1 MDFYDRNDNNIRK
14 GYQRTFLQRINALRE
29 KGLGLQMKKNHLTVL
44 FAFCLGIFSFNG
56 CEDDPLL
63 APQTGSEEDKGSYGN
78 LVPLQDLEKEIRE
91 KNPEIF

>member
-1 MDFYDRNDNNIRK
+1 M
-14 GYQRTFLQRINALRE
+14 
-29 KGLGLQMKKNHLTVL
+29 L
-44 FAFCLGIFSFNG
+44 FIQG

-63 APQTGSEEDKGSYGN
+63 APQTGSEEDAGSYGN